1 MGGDFMISKNINR
14 LLSSILGVALT
25 IGITEMP
32 VLADNSVQATSVY
45 STNTNLTEDN
55 YILNKDNSV
64 QQNGLNIRINRII
77 GTKHKLKVTVLVKS
91 EKPLD
96 ETNNRNIMAKLTY
109 GKQNH
114 GSESISYKNIDE
126 NTLRI
131 TFERDT
137 HDDEEFA
144 EKGELRV
151 DLVMQKYKVNVGID
165 ADVDFTES
173 FKNTIEKDISE
184 KIPDSDSTLK
194 KIEVS
199 NLGTE
204 ITCLDPK
211 IDFSDRENSI
221 ASRQSTMILK
231 VGDKMYKVR
240 HSGSHTSGK
249 SKNDNMSTST
259 YETEAVTY
267 DMVKDQKDISVIP
280 ISCNMT
286 LGEVE
291 NISKTFLNNK
301 DDKGKNINK
310 ETINNVTYEK
320 SFEFSNGNK
329 GEIYNVERNDNS
341 IKVYCRGTSEK
352 EGLMMASNIYM
363 NYHIEE
369 GKFDRSS
376 YYEGNDNVSF
386 YKDSKNALGY
396 VVEFNNVEK
405 DKAINLNLNCIIKQ
419 IDRYKV
425 GEEIKISK

>member
-1 MGGDFMISKNINR
+1 MINKKINR

-32 VLADNSVQATSVY
+32 VWANDSVQATSAY
-45 STNTNLTEDN
+45 STNTNLIEDKS
-55 YILNKDNSV
+55 YVVNKDNSV
-64 QQNGLNIRINRII
+64 EQNGVNVRINKIV

-91 EKPLD
+91 EKTLD
-96 ETNNRNIMAKLTY
+96 ETNNGNIMAQLTY
-109 GKQNH
+109 GEENH
-114 GSESISYKNIDE
+114 GSERTSYDNIDK
-126 NTLRI
+126 NTLKI
-131 TFERDT
+131 TFETNTR
-137 HDDEEFA
+137 DDEEFA
-144 EKGELRV
+144 EKGQLRV

-194 KIEVS
+194 KVEVS

-204 ITCLDPK
+204 ITCLEPK
-211 IDFSDRENSI
+211 IDFSNRENSI

-231 VGDKMYKVR
+231 VGDKMYKTR

-259 YETEAVTY
+259 YEAEAVNY
-267 DMVKDQKDISVIP
+267 DMVNDQKDISIIP

-286 LGEVE
+286 WGEVE
-291 NISKTFLNNK
+291 NINKTFINNK
-301 DDKGKNINK
+301 GNKENNVNK

-329 GEIYNVERNDNS
+329 GEIYNIERNDNS

-352 EGLMMASNIYM
+352 EGLMMASNIRM
-363 NYHIEE
+363 NYHIEK
-369 GKFDRSS
+369 GKIDGSS
-376 YYEGNDNVSF
+376 YYDGNNNISF

-405 DKAINLNLNCIIKQ
+405 DKAVDLNLDYMIKQ

>member
-1 MGGDFMISKNINR
+1 MINKKTNR
-14 LLSSILGVALT
+14 LLSSVLGVALT

-32 VLADNSVQATSVY
+32 VWANDGVQATSLY
-45 STNTNLTEDN
+45 STNVNLREDKS
-55 YILNKDNSV
+55 YVVNKDNSV
-64 QQNGLNIRINRII
+64 EQNGVNIRINKIV

-91 EKPLD
+91 EKTLD
-96 ETNNRNIMAKLTY
+96 ATNNRNIIAQLTY
-109 GKQNH
+109 GEQNN
-114 GSESISYKNIDE
+114 GSESTSYENIDE

-131 TFERDT
+131 TFERDA
-137 HDDEEFA
+137 HDGEEFA

-151 DLVMQKYKVNVGID
+151 DLVMQKYKVNIGID

-194 KIEVS
+194 KVEFS

-211 IDFSDRENSI
+211 IDFSDSENSI
-221 ASRQSTMILK
+221 ASMQSTMILK

-240 HSGSHTSGK
+240 PSGNYTSGK

-259 YETEAVTY
+259 YEAEAVNY
-267 DMVKDQKDISVIP
+267 DMVKDQKDISIIP

-286 LGEVE
+286 WGELE
-291 NISKTFLNNK
+291 NINKTFLNNK
-301 DDKGKNINK
+301 ENKENNINK
-310 ETINNVTYEK
+310 ETISNVTYEK

-329 GEIYNVERNDNS
+329 GEIYNIERNDNS

-376 YYEGNDNVSF
+376 YYGGNNNVSF

-405 DKAINLNLNCIIKQ
+405 DKAVNLNLNCMIKQ

-425 GEEIKISK
+425 GEEIKIS

>member
-1 MGGDFMISKNINR
+1 MINKKINK

-32 VLADNSVQATSVY
+32 VWANDSVQATSVY
-45 STNTNLTEDN
+45 STNTNLIGDKS
-55 YILNKDNSV
+55 YVINKDNSV
-64 QQNGLNIRINRII
+64 EQNGVNIRINKIV

-91 EKPLD
+91 QKPLD
-96 ETNNRNIMAKLTY
+96 ETNNRNIMAQLTY
-109 GKQNH
+109 GEQNH
-114 GSESISYKNIDE
+114 GSESISYDNIDK

-137 HDDEEFA
+137 NDDEEFA

-151 DLVMQKYKVNVGID
+151 DLVMQKYKVNIGID

-184 KIPDSDSTLK
+184 KIPDSDYTLK
-194 KIEVS
+194 KVEVS

-204 ITCLDPK
+204 VTCLEPK
-211 IDFSDRENSI
+211 IEFSDRENSI

-240 HSGSHTSGK
+240 HSGIHTSGK

-259 YETEAVTY
+259 YEAEAVNY
-267 DMVKDQKDISVIP
+267 DMVKDQKDISIIP
-280 ISCNMT
+280 IICNMT
-286 LGEVE
+286 WGEVE
-291 NISKTFLNNK
+291 NINKTFLNNK
-301 DDKGKNINK
+301 ENKENNINK

-329 GEIYNVERNDNS
+329 GEIYNIERNDNS

-352 EGLMMASNIYM
+352 EGLMMASNIHM
-363 NYHIEE
+363 NYDIEE
-369 GKFDRSS
+369 GKIDRSS
-376 YYEGNDNVSF
+376 YYDGNNDISF

-405 DKAINLNLNCIIKQ
+405 DKAVNLNLNCVIKQ

>member
-1 MGGDFMISKNINR
+1 MINKNINR

-32 VLADNSVQATSVY
+32 VWANDSIQATSVY
-45 STNTNLTEDN
+45 STSANLIEDKS
-55 YILNKDNSV
+55 YVVNKDNSV
-64 QQNGLNIRINRII
+64 EQNGMNIRINRIV

-96 ETNNRNIMAKLTY
+96 ETNNGNIMAQLTY
-109 GKQNH
+109 GGKKH
-114 GSESISYKNIDE
+114 GSESTSYENIDK

-131 TFERDT
+131 TFQRDT

-151 DLVMQKYKVNVGID
+151 DLVIQKYKVNVGID

-194 KIEVS
+194 KVVVS

-211 IDFSDRENSI
+211 IDFSYRGNSI
-221 ASRQSTMILK
+221 APRQSTMILK
-231 VGDKMYKVR
+231 VGDKMYKTR
-240 HSGSHTSGK
+240 PSGSYTSGK
-249 SKNDNMSTST
+249 TKMDNMSTST
-259 YETEAVTY
+259 YETEAATY
-267 DMVKDQKDISVIP
+267 DMVKDQKNISIIP

-286 LGEVE
+286 WGEVE
-291 NISKTFLNNK
+291 NINKTFLNNK
-301 DDKGKNINK
+301 ENKENNINK

-329 GEIYNVERNDNS
+329 GEIYNIERNDNS

-363 NYHIEE
+363 NYHVEE
-369 GKFDRSS
+369 GEFDRSS
-376 YYEGNDNVSF
+376 YYDGNDNVSF

-405 DKAINLNLNCIIKQ
+405 DKVVNLNLNCMIKQ

-425 GEEIKISK
+425 GEEIKIS